1 MPYLIFLL
9 LSISLWASEVP
20 EWFSAMSYQSTAAK
34 FVGYGEDT
42 TLAIALQNAKNDI
55 AGQIK
60 TRVSSTLTQNKTL
73 RDDTYHHEVIDFL
86 EQKRFSTL
94 KITTKS
100 K

>member
-42 TLAIALQNAKNDI
+42 
-55 AGQIK
+55 
-60 TRVSSTLTQNKTL
+60 
-73 RDDTYHHEVIDFL
+73 YHHEVIDFL
-86 EQKRFSTL
+86 EQKRFSIL